1 MPVTIRRRELIAAL
15 GGAAAVAWSLAA
27 RARQGGRVAG
37 TLSRN
42 SVRMVRRSLISH
54 ARKLRRSCW
63 RRRPKVQRSLFRKV
77 SSSWTP
83 DIHSRSTIQSRCQQH
98 LRKPGYGMRGDTPF
112 G

>member
-1 MPVTIRRRELIAAL
+1 MPRTWNVTTSNPAWV
-15 GGAAAVAWSLAA
+15 GGVLLPKMLHW
-27 RARQGGRVAG
+27 RG
-37 TLSRN
+37 TLSRR